1 MDSDFRK
8 SYLELKVI
16 WKDDDML
23 ELCVKVSNGR
33 YCGITEV
40 YDNPDSL
47 LNFAKKLKGYPSDIP
62 ELYYEAGKKD
72 SYSFFSMRFYKINSA
87 GHIGVEIQL
96 EENVSTEFRIEEKDK
111 LKVEIIVV
119 PSAIDDFQ
127 KELLIMAK
135 TEEGVSI
142 LYGQYNHL

>member
-33 YCGITEV
+33 YSGITEV
-40 YDNPDSL
+40 YDTPDSL
-47 LNFAKKLKGYPSDIP
+47 FNFAKKLDGYPKDIY

-72 SYSFFSMRFYKINSA
+72 SYSFFSMKFYKIDSA
-87 GHIGVEIQL
+87 GHIGVEILL
-96 EENVSTEFRIEEKDK
+96 EENVSTEYRLEEKDK
-111 LKVEIIVV
+111 LKVEIIIV

-127 KELLIMAK
+127 KELINMAK
-135 TEEGVSI
+135 NGEGVSI
-142 LYGQYNHL
+142 LNGQYNYS

>member
-33 YCGITEV
+33 YSGITEV
-40 YDNPDSL
+40 YDTSESL
-47 LNFAKKLKGYPSDIP
+47 FNFAKKLDGYPKNIH

-72 SYSFFSMRFYKINSA
+72 SYSFFSMRFYKIDSA
-87 GHIGVEIQL
+87 GHIGVEILL
-96 EENVSTEFRIEEKDK
+96 EENVSTEYRLEEKDK
-111 LKVEIIVV
+111 LKVEIIIV

-127 KELLIMAK
+127 KELVNMAK
-135 TEEGVSI
+135 NWEGVSI
-142 LYGQYNHL
+142 LNGQYNYS